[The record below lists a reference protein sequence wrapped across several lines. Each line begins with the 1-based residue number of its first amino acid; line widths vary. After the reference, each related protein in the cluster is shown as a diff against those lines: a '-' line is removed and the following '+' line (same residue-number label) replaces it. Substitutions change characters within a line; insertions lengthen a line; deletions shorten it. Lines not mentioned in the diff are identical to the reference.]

1 MVKINQLEIENR
13 APPRCPFCGSIENHG
28 NICDWCHNPITDDY
42 INDESENK
50 KMLEVKVT
58 ITAATDL
65 MTVLNN
71 IAAALDGKNL
81 HTVCNQFG
89 ADSKHIDNMG
99 TINMGV
105 GGKTQPATPTAPVA
119 TPAQV
124 LGAPLSAT
132 PAQTATPI
140 APTVPV
146 ATPGPAVTPTAN
158 VAPAPIVPTSAP
170 QYTLDMIATAG
181 SALIDAGKMDQLM
194 GLLGKF
200 GVASLTELAPE
211 SYGAVANELRALGA
225 AI

>member
-1 MVKINQLEIENR
+1 
-13 APPRCPFCGSIENHG
+13 
-28 NICDWCHNPITDDY
+28 
-42 INDESENK
+42 
-50 KMLEVKVT
+50 MLEMKVT

-65 MTVLNN
+65 MAVLNN
-71 IAAALDGKNL
+71 IAAALDGKNP

-89 ADSKHIDNMG
+89 ADNKHIDNVG
-99 TINMGV
+99 TVNMGV
-105 GGKTQPATPTAPVA
+105 GGNTQPATPTAPVNPTPALVA
-119 TPAQV
+119 TPAQTP
-124 LGAPLSAT
+124 GAPLSAT

-146 ATPGPAVTPTAN
+146 AAPAPAAAPAAN
-158 VAPAPIVPTSAP
+158 VAPAPAVPTSAP

-194 GLLGKF
+194 QLLGKF

>member
-1 MVKINQLEIENR
+1 
-13 APPRCPFCGSIENHG
+13 
-28 NICDWCHNPITDDY
+28 
-42 INDESENK
+42 
-50 KMLEVKVT
+50 MLEMKVT

-65 MTVLNN
+65 MAVLNN

-89 ADSKHIDNMG
+89 ADSKHIDNVG

-105 GGKTQPATPTAPVA
+105 GGKIQPATPTAPVNPTPAPVA
-119 TPAQV
+119 TPAPAP
-124 LGAPLSAT
+124 GAPLSAT

-140 APTVPV
+140 APTV
-146 ATPGPAVTPTAN
+146 TPAANVTP
-158 VAPAPIVPTSAP
+158 APTVPTSAP

>member
-1 MVKINQLEIENR
+1 
-13 APPRCPFCGSIENHG
+13 
-28 NICDWCHNPITDDY
+28 
-42 INDESENK
+42 
-50 KMLEVKVT
+50 MLEMKVT

-65 MTVLNN
+65 MAVLNN
-71 IAAALDGKNL
+71 IAAALDGKNP

-89 ADSKHIDNMG
+89 ADNKHIDNVG

-105 GGKTQPATPTAPVA
+105 GGNTQPATPTAPVNPTPAPVA
-119 TPAQV
+119 TPAQAP
-124 LGAPLSAT
+124 GAPLSAT

-146 ATPGPAVTPTAN
+146 VAPAPAAAPAAN
-158 VAPAPIVPTSAP
+158 VAPALAVPTSAP

>member
-1 MVKINQLEIENR
+1 
-13 APPRCPFCGSIENHG
+13 
-28 NICDWCHNPITDDY
+28 
-42 INDESENK
+42 
-50 KMLEVKVT
+50 MLEMKVT

-65 MTVLNN
+65 MAVLNN
-71 IAAALDGKNL
+71 IAAALDGKKL

-89 ADSKHIDNMG
+89 ADSKHIDNAG

-105 GGKTQPATPTAPVA
+105 GGNTQPATPTAPVNPTPAPVA
-119 TPAQV
+119 TPAQAP
-124 LGAPLSAT
+124 GAPLSAT
-132 PAQTATPI
+132 PAQTATPS

-146 ATPGPAVTPTAN
+146 AAPAPAAAPAAN
-158 VAPAPIVPTSAP
+158 VAPAPAVPTSAP

-194 GLLGKF
+194 QLLGKF
-200 GVASLTELAPE
+200 GVVSLTELAPE

>member
-1 MVKINQLEIENR
+1 
-13 APPRCPFCGSIENHG
+13 
-28 NICDWCHNPITDDY
+28 
-42 INDESENK
+42 
-50 KMLEVKVT
+50 MLEMKVT

-65 MTVLNN
+65 MAVLNN
-71 IAAALDGKNL
+71 LAAALDGKNL

-89 ADSKHIDNMG
+89 ADCKHIDNVG

-105 GGKTQPATPTAPVA
+105 GSKTQPATPTAPVNP

-124 LGAPLSAT
+124 AQQTAVPAIMPLIAE
-132 PAQTATPI
+132 QTATPI

-146 ATPGPAVTPTAN
+146 ATPAPAVTPVAN
-158 VAPAPIVPTSAP
+158 VTPAPAVPTSAP
-170 QYTLDMIATAG
+170 QYTFEMIATAG

-194 GLLGKF
+194 QLLGKF

-211 SYGAVANELRALGA
+211 NYGAVANELRALGA

>member
-1 MVKINQLEIENR
+1 
-13 APPRCPFCGSIENHG
+13 
-28 NICDWCHNPITDDY
+28 
-42 INDESENK
+42 
-50 KMLEVKVT
+50 MLEMKVT

-65 MTVLNN
+65 MAVLNN
-71 IAAALDGKNL
+71 IAAALDGKNP

-89 ADSKHIDNMG
+89 TDNKHIDNVG

-105 GGKTQPATPTAPVA
+105 GSKTQPATPTAPVA
-119 TPAQV
+119 APAPAP
-124 LGAPLSAT
+124 GAPLSAT

-146 ATPGPAVTPTAN
+146 AAPAPTVTPAAN
-158 VAPAPIVPTSAP
+158 VAPAPAVPTSAP

-194 GLLGKF
+194 QLLGKF

-211 SYGAVANELRALGA
+211 NYGAMANELRALGA

>member
-1 MVKINQLEIENR
+1 
-13 APPRCPFCGSIENHG
+13 
-28 NICDWCHNPITDDY
+28 
-42 INDESENK
+42 
-50 KMLEVKVT
+50 MLEMKVT

-65 MTVLNN
+65 MAVLNN
-71 IAAALDGKNL
+71 IAAALDGKNP

-89 ADSKHIDNMG
+89 ADNKHIDNVG
-99 TINMGV
+99 TDNMGV
-105 GGKTQPATPTAPVA
+105 GGNTQPATPTAPVNPTPAPVA
-119 TPAQV
+119 TPAQAP
-124 LGAPLSAT
+124 GAPLSAT

-146 ATPGPAVTPTAN
+146 AAPAPAAAPAAN
-158 VAPAPIVPTSAP
+158 VAPAPAVPTSAP

-194 GLLGKF
+194 QLLGKF

>member
-1 MVKINQLEIENR
+1 
-13 APPRCPFCGSIENHG
+13 
-28 NICDWCHNPITDDY
+28 
-42 INDESENK
+42 
-50 KMLEVKVT
+50 MLEMKVT

-65 MTVLNN
+65 MAVLNN

-89 ADSKHIDNMG
+89 ADNKHIDNVG

-105 GGKTQPATPTAPVA
+105 GGNTQPATPTAPVNPTPAPVA
-119 TPAQV
+119 TPAQAP
-124 LGAPLSAT
+124 GAPLSAT

-146 ATPGPAVTPTAN
+146 ATPAPAAAPAAN
-158 VAPAPIVPTSAP
+158 VAPAPAVPTSAP

-194 GLLGKF
+194 QLLGKF
-200 GVASLTELAPE
+200 GVVSLTELAPE

>member
-1 MVKINQLEIENR
+1 
-13 APPRCPFCGSIENHG
+13 
-28 NICDWCHNPITDDY
+28 
-42 INDESENK
+42 
-50 KMLEVKVT
+50 MLEMKVT

-65 MTVLNN
+65 MAVLNN
-71 IAAALDGKNL
+71 IAAALDGKNP

-89 ADSKHIDNMG
+89 ADNKHIDNVG

-105 GGKTQPATPTAPVA
+105 GGNTQPATPTAPVNPTPAPVA
-119 TPAQV
+119 TPAQAPGAP
-124 LGAPLSAT
+124 LSATPAQAPGAPLSAT

-146 ATPGPAVTPTAN
+146 AAPAPAAAPAAN
-158 VAPAPIVPTSAP
+158 VAPAPAVPTSAP

-194 GLLGKF
+194 QLLGKF
-200 GVASLTELAPE
+200 GVVSLTELAPE